1 MAATKDGRRGS
12 RRRLLARRAAPPGAR
27 KGLAAREGLAAL
39 EGAPFERACAR
50 TLWERPPDLGE
61 AWRAGRPFATWAG
74 RRRFCARAPV
84 G

>member
-12 RRRLLARRAAPPGAR
+12 RRRLEARRAAPPDAG
-27 KGLAAREGLAAL
+27 KVLVAREGLAAG
-39 EGAPFERACAR
+39 EGAAFERADAR
-50 TLWERPPDLGE
+50 TFWERPPDLGE